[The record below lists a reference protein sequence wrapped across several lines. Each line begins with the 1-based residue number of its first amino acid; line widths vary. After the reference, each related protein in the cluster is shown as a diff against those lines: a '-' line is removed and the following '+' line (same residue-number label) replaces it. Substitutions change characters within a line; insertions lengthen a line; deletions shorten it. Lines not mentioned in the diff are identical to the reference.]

1 MSRQSSILSRAPL
14 ALALTLVTLAS
25 SAEARPRN
33 PNAGRRHDPGHFFMR
48 LSGGFGFS
56 NATFDD
62 AGETTLSGF
71 GGMGSFKFGATIAR
85 NVALGVDLFGL
96 NMFEPTVSQ
105 NGDDL
110 GNAEGT
116 RASVGAIGLGGT
128 FYIMPANLY
137 IAASAGVGLG
147 TIEFRDRIG
156 GILITAEE
164 DSRPGF
170 AANVMIGKEWW
181 VSRKWGIG
189 LAGQLVFASLETD
202 DDVGLG
208 VFGVGLLFS
217 ATMN

>member
-1 MSRQSSILSRAPL
+1 MSRSALA
-14 ALALTLVTLAS
+14 ALALIGFVFT
-25 SAEARPRN
+25 SAEAQARPFN

-56 NATFDD
+56 SASFDD
-62 AGETTLSGF
+62 GFETTMSGL

-96 NMFEPTVSQ
+96 SMFEPSVSQ
-105 NGDDL
+105 NGQDL
-110 GNAEGT
+110 GSADNT

-128 FYIMPANLY
+128 FYVMPANLY
-137 IAASAGVGLG
+137 IAASAGVGVG
-147 TIEFRDRIG
+147 TIEFRGRFG
-156 GILITAEE
+156 GVEVRAKE

-170 AANVMIGKEWW
+170 AANVMVGKEWW
-181 VSRKWGIG
+181 VSRKWGLG
-189 LAGQLVFASLETD
+189 LAGQLVYANLETD
-202 DDVGLG
+202 DDTSFG

>member
-1 MSRQSSILSRAPL
+1 
-14 ALALTLVTLAS
+14 
-25 SAEARPRN
+25 
-33 PNAGRRHDPGHFFMR
+33 MR

-56 NATFDD
+56 NAAFDD
-62 AGETTLSGF
+62 PGETTLSGF

-96 NMFEPTVSQ
+96 NMFEPSVSQ

-128 FYIMPANLY
+128 FYVMPANLY

-147 TIEFRDRIG
+147 TIEYRGRFG
-156 GILITAEE
+156 GIELTAEE
-164 DSRPGF
+164 NSRAGF

-202 DDVGLG
+202 EDVGLG

>member
-1 MSRQSSILSRAPL
+1 MSSRSIMPIGF
-14 ALALTLVTLAS
+14 ALALLTLAS
-25 SAEARPRN
+25 TAQARPFN

-56 NATFDD
+56 NATFDEPS
-62 AGETTLSGF
+62 ETTLSGF
-71 GGMGSFKFGATIAR
+71 GGMGSFKFGATIAP

-96 NMFEPTVSQ
+96 NMFEPSVTV

-110 GNAEGT
+110 GSAEGT

-147 TIEFRDRIG
+147 TIEFRGRFG
-156 GILITAEE
+156 NVVVTSEE

-202 DDVGLG
+202 NDVGLG

>member
-1 MSRQSSILSRAPL
+1 MSRHTLG
-14 ALALTLVTLAS
+14 ALALVGISTLA
-25 SAEARPRN
+25 ADTHARPFN
-33 PNAGRRHDPGHFFMR
+33 PNSGRRHDPGHFFVR

-56 NATFDD
+56 SAAFDD
-62 AGETTLSGF
+62 GADTTLSGL
-71 GGMGSFKFGATIAR
+71 GGMGSFKFGATIAP

-96 NMFEPTVSQ
+96 NMFEPSVEQ
-105 NGDDL
+105 NGVDL

-128 FYIMPANLY
+128 FYVMPANLY

-147 TIEFRDRIG
+147 TIEFRGRFG
-156 GILITAEE
+156 NVVVTSKE

-170 AANVMIGKEWW
+170 AANIMVGKEWW
-181 VSRKWGIG
+181 VSRKWGLG
-189 LAGQLVFASLETD
+189 LAGQLVYANLQTD
-202 DDVGLG
+202 NDVGFG

>member
-1 MSRQSSILSRAPL
+1 MSSRSFIPVGL
-14 ALALTLVTLAS
+14 ALATLAFAS
-25 SAEARPRN
+25 AAEARPHN
-33 PNAGRRHDPGHFFMR
+33 PNAGQRHDPGHFFVR

-56 NATFDD
+56 SATFDD
-62 AGETTLSGF
+62 PGETTLSGF

-96 NMFEPTVSQ
+96 SMFEPSVTV

-110 GNAEGT
+110 GSAEGT
-116 RASVGAIGLGGT
+116 RASMGAIGLGGT

-147 TIEFRDRIG
+147 TIEFRGRFG
-156 GILITAEE
+156 GIVVTSEE

-189 LAGQLVFASLETD
+189 LAGQLIFASLETD

-208 VFGVGLLFS
+208 VFGAGLLFS